1 MPTIDTCVFFGVP
14 SVVVCGLSSLE
25 ACSWGA
31 SASLALCSASSGLL
45 RGAMGLAGARSLQ
58 RAAGGWGAGSGG
70 QSVGLGA
77 LGPLGGGWKMEKPTE
92 DGETE
97 QFTAGV

>member
-1 MPTIDTCVFFGVP
+1 MRFFGVS
-14 SVVVCGLSSLE
+14 SVVVCGFSSQ

-45 RGAMGLAGARSLQ
+45 RGAMGLAGARSRS
-58 RAAGGWGAGSGG
+58 RAAGGWGAGGGG

-77 LGPLGGGWKMEKPTE
+77 LGLRAGAERWMENGKPTE

-97 QFTAGV
+97 EFTA